1 MYDINYMEEH
11 FFKINISNNKF
22 INKYLHD
29 IVLIYNKNGI
39 TKGEI
44 VINNNRYIKFNECI
58 NNKWSSHYR
67 AKYKF
72 SYCIFYLPREFWKI
86 GILKE
91 SFNHNLNNIYLN
103 LHKYIRDF
111 L

>member
-39 TKGEI
+39 T
-44 VINNNRYIKFNECI
+44 N
-58 NNKWSSHYR
+58 
-67 AKYKF
+67 
-72 SYCIFYLPREFWKI
+72 
-86 GILKE
+86 
-91 SFNHNLNNIYLN
+91 
-103 LHKYIRDF
+103 D
-111 L
+111 